1 MEDDREMKVW
11 VITGAGRGL
20 GRAFVKEAIENG
32 DSVIAAVRKIP
43 QDDPLFQNE
52 NVLSVIM
59 DVTRP
64 DEIKAAVEKS
74 IERFGQ
80 IDYLINN
87 AGFGM
92 NGAFE
97 EISDEELRTLFETDY
112 FGVVNVCRAVIPIM
126 RKQKRGRIFN
136 ISSQAGI
143 MGFNGGSAYCA
154 AKFAVVGLSESL
166 NNELNQFGIEVC
178 AVAPGAFRTDFRD
191 ASSMH
196 FLKNPMSEYDGTP
209 AHSIVD
215 WLKENNH
222 KQAGDPEKAA
232 RFLYKIAERETLPQ
246 ILTIGKDCS
255 DASLKH
261 YKMIIEDLESYYD
274 DSCKTAFE

>member
-1 MEDDREMKVW
+1 M
-11 VITGAGRGL
+11 
-20 GRAFVKEAIENG
+20 
-32 DSVIAAVRKIP
+32 IAAVRKIP
-43 QDDPLFQNE
+43 QDDLLFQYE
-52 NVLSVIM
+52 NVLPVIM
-59 DVTRP
+59 DVTKP
-64 DEIKAAVEKS
+64 DEIKVAVENGM
-74 IERFGQ
+74 ERFGH

-126 RKQKRGRIFN
+126 RVQKSGRIFN

-154 AKFAVVGLSESL
+154 AKFAVVGLSAAL
-166 NNELNQFGIEVC
+166 NNELNQFGIEVS

-196 FLKNPMSEYDGTP
+196 FLNNPMSEYDGTP
-209 AHSIVD
+209 AHTMID

-232 RFLYKIAERETLPQ
+232 AFLYKIAAGESLPQ
-246 ILTIGKDCS
+246 ILTIGQDCS
-255 DASLKH
+255 DAALTH
-261 YKMIIEDLESYYD
+261 YKKIVEEIESYYD
-274 DSCKTAFE
+274 EACKTAFER

>member
-1 MEDDREMKVW
+1 MKVW

>member
-1 MEDDREMKVW
+1 MKIW
-11 VITGAGRGL
+11 MITGAGRGL
-20 GRAFVKEAIENG
+20 GRAFTEEAVKNG
-32 DSVIAAVRKIP
+32 DCVIAAVRNIP
-43 QDDPLFQNE
+43 QNEEIFLSE
-52 NVLSVIM
+52 NVLPVIM

-64 DEIKAAVEKS
+64 DEIRKAVEAG
-74 IERFGQ
+74 IERFGR
-80 IDYLINN
+80 IDFLINN

-126 RKQKRGRIFN
+126 RRQKSGRIFN

-154 AKFAVVGLSESL
+154 AKFAVVGLSEAL
-166 NNELNQFGIEVC
+166 NNELNQFGIQVT

-196 FLKNPMSEYDGTP
+196 FLNNPMPEYDGTP
-209 AHSIVD
+209 AHTMVD
-215 WLKENNH
+215 WLKANNH
-222 KQAGDPEKAA
+222 KQSGDPKMAA
-232 RFLYKIAERETLPQ
+232 TFLYKIANGKTMPQ
-246 ILTIGKDCS
+246 ILTIGQDCS
-255 DASLKH
+255 DAALSH
-261 YKMIIEDLESYYD
+261 YRQILQEIESYYD
-274 DSCKTAFE
+274 DSCKTGFEDKQQ

>member
-1 MEDDREMKVW
+1 MKVW
-11 VITGAGRGL
+11 IITGAGRGL
-20 GRAFVKEAIENG
+20 GRAFVKEAVDHG

-43 QDDPLFQNE
+43 QNDLLFQHD
-52 NVLSVIM
+52 NVLPVIM
-59 DVTRP
+59 DVTKP
-64 DEIKAAVEKS
+64 DEIKIAIENG
-74 IERFGQ
+74 IERFGH

-126 RKQKRGRIFN
+126 RVQKSGRIFN

-154 AKFAVVGLSESL
+154 AKFAVVGLSEAL
-166 NNELNQFGIEVC
+166 NNELNQFGIEVS

-191 ASSMH
+191 TSSMH
-196 FLKNPMSEYDGTP
+196 FLNNPMSEYDGTP
-209 AHSIVD
+209 AHTMID

-232 RFLYKIAERETLPQ
+232 AFLYKIAAGESLPQ
-246 ILTIGKDCS
+246 ILTIGRDCS
-255 DASLKH
+255 DAALTH
-261 YKMIIEDLESYYD
+261 YKKIVEDIESYYD
-274 DSCKTAFE
+274 GACKTAFER

>member
-1 MEDDREMKVW
+1 MKVW
-11 VITGAGRGL
+11 MITGAGRGL
-20 GRAFVKEAIENG
+20 GRAFVKEAVEHG

-43 QDDPLFQNE
+43 QEDPLFQNE

-64 DEIKAAVEKS
+64 DEIKAAVEKG

-92 NGAFE
+92 NSAFE

-154 AKFAVVGLSESL
+154 AKFAVVGLSEAL
-166 NNELNQFGIEVC
+166 NNELNQFGIEFC

-196 FLKNPMSEYDGTP
+196 FLKKPMPEYDGTP
-209 AHSIVD
+209 AHTMID

-222 KQAGDPEKAA
+222 KQMGDPEKAA
-232 RFLYKIAERETLPQ
+232 GFLYKTAEKQKLPQ

-261 YKMIIEDLESYYD
+261 YKKIIEDMESYYD
-274 DSCKTAFE
+274 DSCKTSFED

>member
-1 MEDDREMKVW
+1 MKVW
-11 VITGAGRGL
+11 MITGAGRGL
-20 GRAFVKEAIENG
+20 GRAFVKEAVEHG
-32 DSVIAAVRKIP
+32 DSVIAAVRQIP
-43 QDDPLFQNE
+43 QDDSLFQNE
-52 NVLSVIM
+52 NVLPVIM
-59 DVTRP
+59 DVTRV
-64 DEIKAAVEKS
+64 DEIKTAVQRGMD
-74 IERFGQ
+74 RFGQ

-97 EISDEELRTLFETDY
+97 EISDEELRNPFETDY
-112 FGVVNVCRAVIPIM
+112 FGVVNVCRAVIPLM
-126 RKQKRGRIFN
+126 RKQGNGRIFN

-154 AKFAVVGLSESL
+154 AKFAVIGLSESL

>member
-1 MEDDREMKVW
+1 MKVW
-11 VITGAGRGL
+11 MITGAGRGL
-20 GRAFVKEAIENG
+20 GRAFVKEAVEHG

-43 QDDPLFQNE
+43 QEDLFLRNE
-52 NVLSVIM
+52 NVLPVVM

-64 DEIKAAVEKS
+64 DEIKAAVEKGV
-74 IERFGQ
+74 ECFGH

-87 AGFGM
+87 AGLGM

-126 RKQKRGRIFN
+126 RKQGSGRIFN
-136 ISSQAGI
+136 VSSQAGI

-154 AKFAVVGLSESL
+154 AKFAVVGLSEAL

-196 FLKNPMSEYDGTP
+196 FLKNPMPEYDGTP
-209 AHSIVD
+209 AHTMID

-222 KQAGDPEKAA
+222 KQIGDPEKAA
-232 RFLYKIAERETLPQ
+232 VFLYKISEMETIPQ

-255 DASLKH
+255 DASLTH
-261 YKMIIEDLESYYD
+261 YKKIIEDLESYYD
-274 DSCKTAFE
+274 DSCKTAFEF

>member
-1 MEDDREMKVW
+1 MKVW
-11 VITGAGRGL
+11 MITGAGRGL
-20 GRAFVKEAIENG
+20 GRAFVKEAVEHG
-32 DSVIAAVRKIP
+32 DSVIAAIRQMP
-43 QDDPLFQNE
+43 QDDSLFQNE
-52 NVLSVIM
+52 NVIPVIM

-64 DEIKAAVEKS
+64 DEIAVAVQKGTD
-74 IERFGQ
+74 RFGQ

-97 EISDEELRTLFETDY
+97 EISDEELRILFETDY

-126 RKQKRGRIFN
+126 RRQKSGRIFN

-154 AKFAVVGLSESL
+154 AKFAVVGLSEAL

-196 FLKNPMSEYDGTP
+196 FLKNPMPEYDGTP
-209 AHSIVD
+209 AHTMID

-222 KQAGDPEKAA
+222 KQMGDPEKAA
-232 RFLYKIAERETLPQ
+232 GFLYKTAEKKTLPQ

-261 YKMIIEDLESYYD
+261 YKKIIEDMESYYD
-274 DSCKTAFE
+274 DSCKTSFED

>member
-1 MEDDREMKVW
+1 MKVW
-11 VITGAGRGL
+11 MITGAGRGL

-64 DEIKAAVEKS
+64 DEIKAAVEKG

-97 EISDEELRTLFETDY
+97 EISDEELRILFETDY

-126 RKQKRGRIFN
+126 RKQKRGR
-136 ISSQAGI
+136 
-143 MGFNGGSAYCA
+143 M
-154 AKFAVVGLSESL
+154 
-166 NNELNQFGIEVC
+166 
-178 AVAPGAFRTDFRD
+178 
-191 ASSMH
+191 
-196 FLKNPMSEYDGTP
+196 
-209 AHSIVD
+209 
-215 WLKENNH
+215 
-222 KQAGDPEKAA
+222 
-232 RFLYKIAERETLPQ
+232 
-246 ILTIGKDCS
+246 
-255 DASLKH
+255 
-261 YKMIIEDLESYYD
+261 ESYYD
-274 DSCKTAFE
+274 DSCKTSFED

>member
-1 MEDDREMKVW
+1 MKVW
-11 VITGAGRGL
+11 MITGAGRGL
-20 GRAFVKEAIENG
+20 GRAFVKEAVEHG

-43 QDDPLFQNE
+43 QEDLLFRNE
-52 NVLSVIM
+52 NVLPVVM

-64 DEIKAAVEKS
+64 DEIKAAVEKGV
-74 IERFGQ
+74 ERFGH
-80 IDYLINN
+80 IDHLINN

-126 RKQKRGRIFN
+126 RKQGSGRIFN
-136 ISSQAGI
+136 VSSQAGI

-154 AKFAVVGLSESL
+154 AKFAVVGLSEAL

-196 FLKNPMSEYDGTP
+196 FLKKTMPEYDGTP
-209 AHSIVD
+209 AHNIVD

-222 KQAGDPEKAA
+222 KQMGDPEKAA
-232 RFLYKIAERETLPQ
+232 GFLYKTAEKQNLPQ
-246 ILTIGKDCS
+246 ILAIGKDCS

-261 YKMIIEDLESYYD
+261 YKKIIEDLESYYD
-274 DSCKTAFE
+274 DSCKTAFEF

>member
-1 MEDDREMKVW
+1 
-11 VITGAGRGL
+11 
-20 GRAFVKEAIENG
+20 
-32 DSVIAAVRKIP
+32 
-43 QDDPLFQNE
+43 
-52 NVLSVIM
+52 M
-59 DVTRP
+59 DVTRQ
-64 DEIKAAVEKS
+64 DEVKTAFDKGL
-74 IERFGQ
+74 ERFGQ

-112 FGVVNVCRAVIPIM
+112 YGVVNVCRAVIPVM
-126 RKQKRGRIFN
+126 RKQGDGRIFN

-209 AHSIVD
+209 AHNIVD

-222 KQAGDPEKAA
+222 KQMGDPEKAA

-261 YKMIIEDLESYYD
+261 YKKIIEDLESYYD
-274 DSCKTAFE
+274 YSCKTAFEGEYPLG

>member
-1 MEDDREMKVW
+1 MKVW
-11 VITGAGRGL
+11 MITGAGRGL
-20 GRAFVKEAIENG
+20 GRAFVQEAVNKG

-43 QDDPLFQNE
+43 QNDILFQSE
-52 NVLSVIM
+52 NVLPVIM
-59 DVTRP
+59 DVTRQ
-64 DEIKAAVEKS
+64 DEVKTAVDKGL
-74 IERFGQ
+74 ERFGQ

-112 FGVVNVCRAVIPIM
+112 YGVVNVCRAVIPVM
-126 RKQKRGRIFN
+126 RKQGDGRIFN

-209 AHSIVD
+209 AHNIVD

-222 KQAGDPEKAA
+222 KQMGDPEKAA

-261 YKMIIEDLESYYD
+261 YKKIIEDLESYYV
-274 DSCKTAFE
+274 DSCKTAFEE

>member
-1 MEDDREMKVW
+1 MKVW
-11 VITGAGRGL
+11 MITGAGRGL
-20 GRAFVKEAIENG
+20 GRAFVQEAVNKG

-43 QDDPLFQNE
+43 QNDILFQSE
-52 NVLSVIM
+52 NVLPAIM
-59 DVTRP
+59 DVTRQ
-64 DEIKAAVEKS
+64 DEVKTAVDKGL
-74 IERFGQ
+74 ERFGQ

-112 FGVVNVCRAVIPIM
+112 YGVVNVCRAVIPVM
-126 RKQKRGRIFN
+126 RKQGNGRIFN

-196 FLKNPMSEYDGTP
+196 FLKSPMSEYDGTP
-209 AHSIVD
+209 AHNIVD

-222 KQAGDPEKAA
+222 KQIGDPEKAA

-261 YKMIIEDLESYYD
+261 YKKIIEDLESYYV
-274 DSCKTAFE
+274 DSCKTAFEE

>member
-1 MEDDREMKVW
+1 MKIW
-11 VITGAGRGL
+11 MITGAGRGL
-20 GRAFVKEAIENG
+20 GRAFVQEAIKHG
-32 DSVIAAVRKIP
+32 DGVIAAVRKVP
-43 QDDPLFQNE
+43 KEDLLFQNQ
-52 NVLSVIM
+52 NVQPVIM
-59 DVTRP
+59 DVTKP
-64 DEIKAAVEKS
+64 DEIKNAVAVGM
-74 IERFGQ
+74 ERFGR

-126 RKQKRGRIFN
+126 RTQKSGRILN
-136 ISSQAGI
+136 ISSQAGL

-154 AKFAVVGLSESL
+154 AKFAVVGLSEAL
-166 NNELNQFGIEVC
+166 NNELNQFGIQTA

-196 FLKNPMSEYDGTP
+196 FLSNPMPEYDGTP
-209 AHSIVD
+209 AHTMID

-232 RFLYKIAERETLPQ
+232 EFLYKIATGNSLPQ
-246 ILTIGKDCS
+246 IITIGQDCC
-255 DASLKH
+255 DAALTH
-261 YKMIIEDLESYYD
+261 YKQIVHDIESYYD
-274 DSCKTAFE
+274 NACKTAVE

>member
-1 MEDDREMKVW
+1 M
-11 VITGAGRGL
+11 
-20 GRAFVKEAIENG
+20 GRAFVQEVVKQG
-32 DSVIAAVRKIP
+32 DSVIAAVRKVP
-43 QDDPLFQNE
+43 QEDSLFQNE
-52 NVLSVIM
+52 NVLWVIM
-59 DVTRP
+59 DVTKP
-64 DEIKAAVEKS
+64 DEIKAAVAAGM
-74 IERFGQ
+74 ERFGR

-126 RKQKRGRIFN
+126 RAQKSGRILN

-154 AKFAVVGLSESL
+154 AKFAVVGLSEAL
-166 NNELNQFGIEVC
+166 NNELNQFGIQTA

-196 FLKNPMSEYDGTP
+196 FLKNPMPEYDGTP
-209 AHSIVD
+209 AHTMID

-222 KQAGDPEKAA
+222 RQAGDPGKAA
-232 RFLYKIAERETLPQ
+232 AFLYKIATGESLPQ
-246 ILTIGKDCS
+246 ILTIGQDCN
-255 DASLKH
+255 DAALAH
-261 YKMIIEDLESYYD
+261 YKQIVQEIESYYD
-274 DSCKTAFE
+274 DSCRTAFEDGGEIR